1 MNKNLNLK
9 LILMLLIVSK
19 FNFFLYISVNVLDTV
34 KTLCKINKSLFEI
47 YFIDKESLMYYLPMS
62 R

>member
-1 MNKNLNLK
+1 
-9 LILMLLIVSK
+9 MLLIVSK